1 MRVKNKQVGD
11 LGERLAAKFLRRS
24 GYRVLTRKYRCKFGE
39 IDIVA
44 RDKDMLVFVEVRSK
58 SDSEYGLPYE
68 TVGYTKRR
76 RLERVAAEFLRRFN
90 LFDYD
95 CRFDCVSVLFDDNF
109 KPKQIELIKD
119 AFWS

>member
-1 MRVKNKQVGD
+1 VKNKQVGD

-24 GYRVLTRKYRCKFGE
+24 GYSILARKYRCKFGE

-44 RDKDMLVFVEVRSK
+44 RDKDTLVFVEVRSR
-58 SDSEYGLPYE
+58 SDSGYGLPSE
-68 TVGYTKRR
+68 TIDHRKR
-76 RLERVAAEFLRRFN
+76 EHIKRVAAEFLKRFN

-95 CRFDCVSVLFDDNF
+95 CRFDCVSVLFDGNF
-109 KPKQIELIKD
+109 KLKHIEVIKD

>member
-1 MRVKNKQVGD
+1 MRVKNKEVGD

-24 GYRVLTRKYRCKFGE
+24 GYSILTRKYRCKFGE

-44 RDKDMLVFVEVRSK
+44 RDKDTLVFVEVRSK
-58 SDSEYGLPYE
+58 SDPEYGLPYE
-68 TVGYTKRR
+68 TIDHTKRR
-76 RLERVAAEFLRRFN
+76 HLERAAAEFLKRFN

-95 CRFDCVSVLFDDNF
+95 CRFDCVSVLFDGNF
-109 KPKQIELIKD
+109 KLKHIEVIKD

>member
-1 MRVKNKQVGD
+1 MKNKELGD
-11 LGERLAAKFLRRS
+11 LGERLAAKFLRRG
-24 GYRVLTRKYRCKFGE
+24 GYGILARKYRCKFGE

-44 RDKDMLVFVEVRSK
+44 KDRDTLVFVEVRSRT
-58 SDSEYGLPYE
+58 DSEYGFPSE
-68 TVGYTKRR
+68 TIDYKKR
-76 RLERVAAEFLRRFN
+76 EHIKRVAAEFLTRFD

>member
-1 MRVKNKQVGD
+1 MRNKEVGD
-11 LGERLAAKFLRRS
+11 LGERLAAKFLRRG
-24 GYRVLTRKYRCKFGE
+24 GYTILARKYRCKFGE

-44 RDKDMLVFVEVRSK
+44 KDRNTLVFVEVRSR
-58 SDSEYGLPYE
+58 SDSGCGLPYE
-68 TVGYTKRR
+68 TIDYKKR
-76 RLERVAAEFLRRFN
+76 EHIKRVAAEFLKRFN

>member
-1 MRVKNKQVGD
+1 MRNKQVGD
-11 LGERLAAKFLRRS
+11 LGERLAAKLLRRG
-24 GYRVLTRKYRCKFGE
+24 GYAILARKYRCKFGE

-44 RDKDMLVFVEVRSK
+44 KDRNTLVFVEVRSR
-58 SDSEYGLPYE
+58 SDSGHGLPSE
-68 TVGYTKRR
+68 TIDYRKQ
-76 RLERVAAEFLRRFN
+76 EHIKRVATEFLKRFN

-95 CRFDCVSVLFDDNF
+95 CRFDCISVLFDGNF